1 MDTLS
6 GSVKGIITSAYFST
20 QRGYESQNK
29 HVFLDA
35 DVNDHLPHLLDKYSR
50 TKQTQLL
57 ITSLSSVHSIRCG
70 LLAKRDRFVGLWW
83 KTYTLPVDTVQ
94 IPIIDLL
101 SRHLLHQTRTE
112 MQTYHL
118 STWFPKYT
126 SGNTNRFV
134 VGSSMCSTNPRLQP
148 MATILT
154 AIKDGQTYCNIVIH
168 AAWILEISTQ
178 LLENLTSTDLPN
190 ITSIHYYYFPCSP

>member
-35 DVNDHLPHLLDKYSR
+35 DVNDHLPYLLDKYSR

-70 LLAKRDRFVGLWW
+70 LLAKPDRFVGLWW

-101 SRHLLHQTRTE
+101 SRHVLHQTRTE
-112 MQTYHL
+112 MQTYMIPKVHQWQYKQVCCWVFDVFNK
-118 STWFPKYT
+118 STF
-126 SGNTNRFV
+126 
-134 VGSSMCSTNPRLQP
+134 
-148 MATILT
+148 T
-154 AIKDGQTYCNIVIH
+154 AHGDHTY
-168 AAWILEISTQ
+168 S
-178 LLENLTSTDLPN
+178 
-190 ITSIHYYYFPCSP
+190 Y